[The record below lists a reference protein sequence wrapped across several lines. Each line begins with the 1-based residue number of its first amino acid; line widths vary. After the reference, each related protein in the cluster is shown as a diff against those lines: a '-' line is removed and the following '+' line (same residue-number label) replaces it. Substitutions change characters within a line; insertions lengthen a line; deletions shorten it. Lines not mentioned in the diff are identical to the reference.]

1 MDKKIKEQDSLDL
14 LKEQYNYLI
23 FRTWL
28 SVIITCFFFIMGI
41 VGINSGFEKN
51 EKTIAVSFCFLAGL
65 ILLISL
71 IMPDSRLKK
80 LKREIERL
88 EKEKKEKNEG
98 IEEKQA

>member
-1 MDKKIKEQDSLDL
+1 MDKKIKEHDSLDL

-41 VGINSGFEKN
+41 IGINSGFDKN
-51 EKTIAVSFCFLAGL
+51 EKIMAVSFCFLAGL

-71 IMPDSRLKK
+71 ITPDSRLKK

-88 EKEKKEKNEG
+88 EKESNEG
-98 IEEKQA
+98 IEEKEA